1 MAVKSDNQI
10 KLQDGHL
17 VGYAEYGDLQG
28 KPVLHFHGLP
38 SSRLELH
45 RSAIEQIAER
55 LHARVIVVERPGIGL
70 SDYYPYTIVSWPNI
84 VTEFADALHL
94 ERFAVMGLSSGGKYA
109 AACAWKIPDRLTA
122 AGILNGSC
130 PFDLPGAKETLS
142 KEDRQVYH
150 LADKVPWRFGLVLG
164 KVARDIRKDPTSFF
178 SLFTEVS
185 EPDRRALELADVK
198 ESFEEMVT
206 EAFHQGTRG
215 VALDWKLESRSWG
228 FSLEEIRMPVTIWHG
243 EMDTIVPVEQA
254 HILKKFIPT
263 THVTFFPDE
272 GHVSLLV
279 HHYEEILA
287 PMVS

>member
-10 KLQDGHL
+10 KLQDGYL
-17 VGYAEYGDLQG
+17 VGYAEYGDLEG
-28 KPVLHFHGLP
+28 KPVLYFHGLP

-45 RSAIEQIAER
+45 RTATEQIAER

-70 SDYYPYTIVSWPNI
+70 SDYHPYTLIGWPNI
-84 VTEFADALHL
+84 VSEFADTLQL

-122 AGILNGSC
+122 VGILNGTC

-142 KEDRQVYH
+142 EEDRQTYH
-150 LADKVPWRFGLVLG
+150 LADKVPWRFGMVLG
-164 KVARDIRKDPTSFF
+164 KPARDVCKDPTSFF

-198 ESFEEMVT
+198 ESFEETVN

-215 VALDWKLESRSWG
+215 VALDLEREARSWG
-228 FSLEEIRMPVTIWHG
+228 FALEEIRMPGYIWHG
-243 EMDTIVPVEQA
+243 ELDTIVPVEQG
-254 HILKKFIPT
+254 HILKESIPR
-263 THVTFFPDE
+263 VYATFFPNE

>member
-17 VGYAEYGDLQG
+17 GGYAEYGDLQG

-70 SDYYPYTIVSWPNI
+70 SDYHPYTIVSWPNI

-94 ERFAVMGLSSGGKYA
+94 ERFAVMGLSSGGKYV

-150 LADKVPWRFGLVLG
+150 LATKSPGGLAWCWGRLPAIF
-164 KVARDIRKDPTSFF
+164 ARTLPAF
-178 SLFTEVS
+178 SPCSLKSPSRTDGRLS
-185 EPDRRALELADVK
+185 LRMSRNRSRR
-198 ESFEEMVT
+198 
-206 EAFHQGTRG
+206 
-215 VALDWKLESRSWG
+215 W
-228 FSLEEIRMPVTIWHG
+228 
-243 EMDTIVPVEQA
+243 
-254 HILKKFIPT
+254 
-263 THVTFFPDE
+263 
-272 GHVSLLV
+272 
-279 HHYEEILA
+279 
-287 PMVS
+287 